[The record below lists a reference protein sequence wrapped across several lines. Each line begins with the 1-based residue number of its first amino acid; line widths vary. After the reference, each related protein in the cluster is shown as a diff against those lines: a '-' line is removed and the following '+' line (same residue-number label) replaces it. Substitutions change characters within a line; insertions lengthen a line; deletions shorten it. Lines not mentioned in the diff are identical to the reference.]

1 MKVLFKN
8 SQGQKREIAEVS
20 DMNEAYQE
28 IYKFCADRN
37 YEIPYFRGIKRD
49 DGFKIDVGS
58 HTEFFYIVED
68 GLEGDNNEK

>member
-20 DMNEAYQE
+20 DMNEAYQA
-28 IYKFCADRN
+28 IYKFCTDRN
-37 YEIPYFRGIKRD
+37 YEIPYYRGIKRD
-49 DGFKIDVGS
+49 DEFKIDVGS

-68 GLEGDNNEK
+68 ELEGDNNEK